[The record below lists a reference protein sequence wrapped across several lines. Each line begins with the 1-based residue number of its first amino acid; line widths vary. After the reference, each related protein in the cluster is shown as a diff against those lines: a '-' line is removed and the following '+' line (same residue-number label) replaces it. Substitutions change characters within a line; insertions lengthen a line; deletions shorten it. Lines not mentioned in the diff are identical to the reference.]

1 MPSPRHLPASTVA
14 AFKSP
19 AIHALS
25 ERKHSNSKDRMTV
38 IGHVCRKM
46 VSIIFVILF
55 PSYHFGLIA
64 F

>member
-1 MPSPRHLPASTVA
+1 MPSPRHLHASTVA
-14 AFKSP
+14 TFKRP

-25 ERKHSNSKDRMTV
+25 ERNHSNGKDRMTV

-46 VSIIFVILF
+46 ASIVFVILF